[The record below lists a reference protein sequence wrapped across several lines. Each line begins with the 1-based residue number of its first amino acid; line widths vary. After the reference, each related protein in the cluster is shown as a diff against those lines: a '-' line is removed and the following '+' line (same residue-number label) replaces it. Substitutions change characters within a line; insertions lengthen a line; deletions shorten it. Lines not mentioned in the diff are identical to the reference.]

1 MEKITG
7 IYKITNQIN
16 GHAYIG
22 LSKNCLKRWNDH
34 YSRSYHPQKQED
46 YDKPLYKAMRKYGR
60 ENFSFE
66 IIEECEI
73 DKLCE
78 REIYWISYYDTY
90 HNGYNATIGGDL
102 PPESA
107 VQRGENHPCA
117 KLTVEDVKKCRQWY
131 KEGKRSKE
139 IWEEYFQHIVK
150 FSTFQNM
157 WHGRTWKY
165 VMPEVFENNPHPRRK
180 YTIEEI
186 QQVKKLFKE
195 GKTCAEV
202 YKMFNGYFSKTL
214 LNDVRNNK
222 QYKDI
227 SPAM

>member
-1 MEKITG
+1 MEKIIG

-16 GHAYIG
+16 GKAYVG
-22 LSKNCLKRWNDH
+22 LSKNCLKRWSDH
-34 YSRSYHPQKQED
+34 YSKSYNSKKKD
-46 YDKPLYKAMRKYGR
+46 DLDKPLYKAMRKYGR

-66 IIEECEI
+66 IIEECDL
-73 DKLCE
+73 DKLRE
-78 REIYWISYYDTY
+78 REVYWISYFDTY
-90 HNGYNATIGGDL
+90 KNGYNATAGGDS
-102 PPESA
+102 PSENSA
-107 VQRGENHPCA
+107 HRGEDHPCA
-117 KLTVEDVKKCRQWY
+117 KLTIKDVEKCRQWY
-131 KEGKRSKE
+131 KEGKRSRE
-139 IWEEYFQHIVK
+139 VWEENFQNIVK

-157 WHGRTWKY
+157 WHGRTWKQ

-202 YKMFNGYFSKTL
+202 YKLFEGHFSHTT
-214 LNDVRNNK
+214 LNDIYNQK